1 MSVEFLLNVNQFGG
15 GRIVSSYIYYSEE
28 DRDELDK
35 HLRTVIREEVCAAKN
50 GIAFTATDEEII
62 DIIGTGGANIR
73 KMLDRPLKVFPPRFK
88 DVNVKIR
95 SPHY

>member
-28 DRDELDK
+28 EDELNK

-50 GIAFTATDEEII
+50 GIAFTATDDKIV
-62 DIIGTGGANIR
+62 DIIGTDNTNI
-73 KMLDRPLKVFPPRFK
+73 
-88 DVNVKIR
+88 
-95 SPHY
+95 S